1 MKRITLLI
9 SMAITVFLCPLL
21 VVAAGRYSAARCPET
36 VSVLQL
42 MYSDAQKDAKTY
54 LTYANQASR
63 EGHEAIAQLFAA
75 LARSQEVL
83 AENNQLLMAAFDQE
97 APDSSSG
104 EVALHGTKHD
114 MDLMINVGLAG
125 VDKRYS
131 LFMEMIRR
139 EGNAEAIASVEQ
151 ERKIKEDHLEWIKTG
166 RGSLGLLGGRLGDQY
181 WVCNG
186 CGAIVSNMPRAA
198 CAICSGR
205 PTDFTAI
212 TGCWKVIWA
221 TENNPQLSKSE
232 KAYVR
237 RYCRAMFAKNPQDLP
252 SRPAMG
258 VFDSAAYR
266 KWGIGPQRAFCS
278 EEMIY
283 VASLEEMVGS
293 WDQYRQINLDTLTD
307 PEKEYLQK
315 MHQAFGQGPIDLSS
329 KRGTGTLSAGLE
341 KVLDEVEV
349 LSGSKLLLDIDL
361 IYIKRATTEP

>member
-9 SMAITVFLCPLL
+9 GMVVTVFLCPLL
-21 VVAAGRYSAARCPET
+21 VVAAGRYSSSRYAET

-63 EGHEAIAQLFAA
+63 EGYEAVAQLFAA

-83 AENNQLLMAAFDQE
+83 AENNQLLMASFDQE
-97 APDSSSG
+97 AGDASSG
-104 EVALHGTKHD
+104 EVALHGTRHD

-125 VDKRYS
+125 VGKRYS
-131 LFMEMIRR
+131 LFLEMIRR
-139 EGNAEAIASVEQ
+139 EGNPEAIAAVEQ
-151 ERKIKEDHLEWIKTG
+151 ERKIKEDHLEWLKTG

-186 CGAIVSNMPRAA
+186 CGSIVSNSPRAA
-198 CAICSGR
+198 CPICSGR

-221 TENNPQLSKSE
+221 AENNPQLSKAE

-237 RYCRAMFAKNPQDLP
+237 RYCRAMFAKKLQDLP
-252 SRPAMG
+252 PQPVVG
-258 VFDSAAYR
+258 TFDSAAYQ
-266 KWGIGPQRAFCS
+266 KWGLGPQRAFCT

-283 VASLEEMVGS
+283 IAAVEEMAAS
-293 WDQYRQINLDTLTD
+293 WDRYRRIDLGALTD
-307 PEKEYLQK
+307 SEKEYLKK
-315 MHQAFGQGPIDLSS
+315 MHDAFGQGPIDLSS
-329 KRGTGTLSAGLE
+329 KRGTGALSPELE
-341 KVLDEVEV
+341 KVLDDVEV
-349 LSGSKLLLDIDL
+349 LSGSKVLLDIEL
-361 IYIKRATTEP
+361 IYIKRATAES